1 MDLFTI
7 SWQLAVILLLVL
19 ANGFFVA
26 SEFAI
31 VKVRT
36 TQLKPLLKTKDW
48 RVPLSLNVVNHLD
61 AYLSATQ
68 LGITLSSLGLGWLG
82 EEYMVHW
89 IHPLLQYF
97 GIADVFG
104 EATVKTVAVAVSFS
118 VITFL
123 HIVLGELAPKSLAI
137 QRPRPVTLWC
147 APFLL
152 VFYYLF
158 YPGIWLLNGTANLML
173 RSIGIAPAGEG
184 EHAFSNEELQ
194 QVLVNAHFTHAHDE
208 LINKIM
214 LKALRLR
221 ETTAEQVMI
230 PKDKVAVLWRDQS
243 LEANLI
249 IAQRTGYS
257 RLPYC
262 GASID
267 DVLGMIHVKELLWQ
281 HQVLGAQTSLQPL
294 VRPVLTFL
302 PRTKL
307 PAMLDLFRNSRNHM
321 AVVLDMEDKML
332 GIVSFEDVLEELVGD
347 IRDEFDIEKGPY
359 FERKPDSILVD
370 ASSPLRDLAVETG
383 WPLPTGSNQ
392 TVEDWALSHWGRVPI
407 KGEQLT
413 LPEHLR
419 LTAEQ
424 VTPRR
429 LHRVRVEKMPIPGP
443 QDEFEGPHL

>member
-1 MDLFTI
+1 MDLLTI
-7 SWQLAVILLLVL
+7 GWQLGVILLLVL

-82 EEYMVHW
+82 EPYLAHW
-89 IHPLLQYF
+89 IEPLMHQWGLSDIL
-97 GIADVFG
+97 GAKT
-104 EATVKTVAVAVSFS
+104 ATTVAFAFSFG

-158 YPGIWLLNGTANLML
+158 FPGIWLLNGAANLML
-173 RSIGIAPAGEG
+173 RALGIPPAGEG

-194 QVLVNAHFTHAHDE
+194 QVLVGAHYTHAHDE

-221 ETTAEQVMI
+221 ETTAEQVML
-230 PKDKVAVLWRDQS
+230 PKDKVAVLWRDET

-262 GASID
+262 GATID
-267 DVLGMIHVKELLWQ
+267 EVLGMIHVKELLWQ
-281 HQVLGAQTSLQPL
+281 YHVLGAQTSLQPL

-302 PRTKL
+302 PKTKL
-307 PAMLDLFRNSRNHM
+307 PAMLDLFRNSRNHL
-321 AVVLDMEDKML
+321 AVVVDLEDKML

-359 FERKPDSILVD
+359 FERQPNSILVD
-370 ASSPLRDLAVETG
+370 GNSPLRDLAVETG
-383 WPLPTGSNQ
+383 WPLPTTSNQ
-392 TVEDWALSHWGRVPI
+392 TVEAWALSHWGRVPL

-413 LPEHLR
+413 VPDHLR

-429 LHRVRVEKMPIPGP
+429 LHRVRVEKLEILGDTP
-443 QDEFEGPHL
+443 ENS